1 MARKK
6 KKNGCLGCFSTIA
19 VGLVIAALI
28 ACIQSVDTTPTVTHP
43 TNTSRPQA
51 TATEKHIEP
60 SKIKKAIED
69 TLEKLKLFDYCN
81 VSCDETAVSIYVG
94 INNIAEELSALKAIG
109 ENENNKDWVTIKENL
124 MKIYNQIIGTMS
136 QYGYTKETCALY
148 LVNTKNHD
156 NILLMIHGGAIV
168 YDCMK

>member
-1 MARKK
+1 MAKK
-6 KKNGCLGCFSTIA
+6 EKKSGCGTY
-19 VGLVIAALI
+19 LVTVIFVLVMYTLFTSI
-28 ACIQSVDTTPTVTHP
+28 NKDGNTTNQP

-51 TATEKHIEP
+51 AATEKHIEP

-124 MKIYNQIIGTMS
+124 MKIYNQIVGTMS

-156 NILLMIHGGAIV
+156 NILLMIHGSAIV